1 MTQNEINKA
10 AANMIK
16 FGGSFTSNLGKALR
30 VADKENQDKI
40 ILNWKT
46 DVERYLNW

>member
-16 FGGSFTSNLGKALR
+16 FGGSFMSNLGKALQ

-40 ILNWKT
+40 LKTWKT
-46 DVERYLNW
+46 DVERYANW

>member
-1 MTQNEINKA
+1 MTQNEINTA

-16 FGGSFTSNLGKALR
+16 YGGSFMSNLGKALQ

-40 ILNWKT
+40 VLNWKT
-46 DVERYLNW
+46 DVERYANW